1 MQDREQ
7 EARMRQHEQADPA
20 QHAAQMD
27 AARRV
32 LAAIADAF
40 ASPTGYASLRVDI
53 ERDGARWKVIIVGGP
68 TQRY

>member
-1 MQDREQ
+1 MRAAEQ
-7 EARMRQHEQADPA
+7 TTEAE
-20 QHAAQMD
+20 HAAQLD

-68 TQRY
+68 TRRY